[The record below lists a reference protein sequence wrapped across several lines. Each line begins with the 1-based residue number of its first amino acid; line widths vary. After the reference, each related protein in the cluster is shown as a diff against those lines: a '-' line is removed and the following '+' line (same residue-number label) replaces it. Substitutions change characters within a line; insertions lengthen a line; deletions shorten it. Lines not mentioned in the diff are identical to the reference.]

1 MYVYSFSIHPN
12 FAMDFVL
19 VCVNVNFK
27 FQMSFLFFSLNF
39 LAHCC
44 QTLQLLLHSPCPN
57 LHPTKLSSTF
67 PLYLNLEDL
76 SQLVPNFYDQ
86 GLVTNL

>member
-27 FQMSFLFFSLNF
+27 FQMSFLFFF
-39 LAHCC
+39 C
-44 QTLQLLLHSPCPN
+44 
-57 LHPTKLSSTF
+57 
-67 PLYLNLEDL
+67 
-76 SQLVPNFYDQ
+76 
-86 GLVTNL
+86 